1 VSNLVIIHG
10 EEEFLVERAAHE
22 EAALHIP
29 DEIIEYELPNQ
40 LNDYL
45 EDSQIVPIIAGRRV
59 YIVKSDKVPDLPI
72 YKDDL
77 LVIIGGKKPI
87 VDPRAKRVLSF
98 PKLKTY
104 DDNNEVLRWILKEG
118 ENRNID
124 LNRVAVGLFLNNGS
138 CLRKLASEIEKL
150 VVLTP
155 SGCQVTPDVARS
167 IMCFSAELTPKS
179 VVDAICEG
187 HAIKALTFY
196 DRLQERHD
204 ETGWILAYLQRHVS
218 QQIRSDSLLESG
230 VSPNRAAEIIGMHPY
245 VYLKTFNQ
253 RRNLWSVKTLKKSF
267 GSLCDLDIL
276 HKQGV
281 DIRCEL
287 EIEIIT
293 LSETAGKNDN
303 SNVKQQ

>member
-1 VSNLVIIHG
+1 VSNLVIVTG
-10 EEEFLVERAAHE
+10 EEEFLVERAARE
-22 EAALHIP
+22 EAALHVP
-29 DEIIEYELPNQ
+29 DEIIEYELPDQ
-40 LNDYL
+40 LEQYL
-45 EDSQIVPIIAGRRV
+45 EDSQIVPIISGRRA

-72 YKDDL
+72 YKDDIL
-77 LVIIGGKKPI
+77 IVIGGKKPI

-118 ENRNID
+118 ENRNVD
-124 LNRVAVGLFLNNGS
+124 LERVAVGLFLNSGN

-155 SGCQVTPDVARS
+155 SGYQVTLDVARS
-167 IMCFSAELTPKS
+167 VMCFSAELTPKS
-179 VVDAICEG
+179 VIDAICEG
-187 HAIKALTFY
+187 HTVKALTFY
-196 DRLQERHD
+196 DRLQEQHD
-204 ETGWILAYLQRHVS
+204 ETGWILAYLQRHVA
-218 QQIRSDSLLESG
+218 QQMRSDLLLTSG
-230 VSPNRAAEIIGMHPY
+230 VSPNRAAEVIGIHPY

-253 RRNLWSVKTLKKSF
+253 RRDLWPVEMLKKSL
-267 GSLCDLDIL
+267 GSLCDLDTL

-281 DIRCEL
+281 DVRCGL

>member
-1 VSNLVIIHG
+1 MSNLVIIYG

-22 EAALHIP
+22 EASLHIP
-29 DEIIEYELPNQ
+29 DEIIEYKLPDQ
-40 LNDYL
+40 LAEYS
-45 EDSQIVPIIAGRRV
+45 EDSQIVPIVAGRRA

-72 YKDDL
+72 YDNDIL
-77 LVIIGGKKPI
+77 IVVGGKKPI
-87 VDPRAKRVLSF
+87 SDPRAKRILSF

-104 DDNNEVLRWILKEG
+104 DNNNEVLSWILKEG

-124 LNRVAVGLFLNNGS
+124 LSRVVVGLFLNNGN

-150 VVLTP
+150 AVMTP
-155 SGCQVTPDVARS
+155 SGCQVTPDIARS
-167 IMCFSAELTPKS
+167 VMCFSAELTPKS
-179 VVDAICEG
+179 VIDAICEG
-187 HAIKALTFY
+187 HTVKALTFY

-218 QQIRSDSLLESG
+218 QQMRSDLLLESG
-230 VSPNRAAEIIGMHPY
+230 ISSDRAADIIGVHPY

-253 RRNLWSVKTLKKSF
+253 RRGLWPLAVLKKSF
-267 GSLCDLDIL
+267 GSLCDLDVL

-287 EIEIIT
+287 EIEVMT
-293 LSETAGKNDN
+293 LSETVSKEENNA
-303 SNVKQQ
+303 KQQ

>member
-1 VSNLVIIHG
+1 MSILILITG
-10 EEEFLVERAAHE
+10 EEEFLIERAARE
-22 EAALHIP
+22 EAALHVP
-29 DEIIEYELPNQ
+29 DEIIEYELPEKLEQ
-40 LNDYL
+40 YL
-45 EDSQIVPIIAGRRV
+45 EDSQIVPIIAGRRA

-72 YKDDL
+72 HQDDIL
-77 LVIIGGKKPI
+77 IVVGGKKPI

-104 DDNNEVLRWILKEG
+104 YNNNEVLRWILKEG
-118 ENRNID
+118 ENRNVD
-124 LNRVAVGLFLNNGS
+124 LERVAVGLFLNNGS

-155 SGCQVTPDVARS
+155 SGCQVTPDIARS

-179 VVDAICEG
+179 VIDAICEG
-187 HAIKALTFY
+187 HTVKALTFY

-204 ETGWILAYLQRHVS
+204 ETGWILAYMQRHVS
-218 QQIRSDSLLESG
+218 QQMRSDLLLESG
-230 VSPNRAAEIIGMHPY
+230 TSSNRAAEIIGIHPY
-245 VYLKTFNQ
+245 VFLKTFDQ
-253 RRNLWSVKTLKKSF
+253 RRNLWPVKMLKKSL

-276 HKQGV
+276 HKQGTDV
-281 DIRCEL
+281 RCGL

-303 SNVKQQ
+303 SNVKQ